1 MNIKIYDSA
10 ENNYH
15 DEMDKE
21 GIDINSVTYS
31 EMSLDFKK
39 LSDKIRETR
48 GDLSLEEIKNMVF
61 NGANPVNI
69 VGVFDLFE
77 SLQTIILDKVL
88 EFADSPEGQRLVK
101 PIDKIKKTI
110 TVKNVKGDVKFNT
123 LNFDKKIRRT
133 RKNYL
138 LCLLQCLMMIQI

>member
-1 MNIKIYDSA
+1 
-10 ENNYH
+10 
-15 DEMDKE
+15 
-21 GIDINSVTYS
+21 
-31 EMSLDFKK
+31 
-39 LSDKIRETR
+39 
-48 GDLSLEEIKNMVF
+48 MVF

-123 LNFDKKIRRT
+123 LNFDTKNKKNKKELLIMLAAMFNDDSNIGGGKGIFCSDDLEKICDDAIEQLKKEKIKMLKITLQRCLVART
-133 RKNYL
+133 KMK
-138 LCLLQCLMMIQI
+138 QS

>member
-48 GDLSLEEIKNMVF
+48 GDLSLEEIKNVVF

-123 LNFDKKIRRT
+123 LNFDKKIGRT

>member
-1 MNIKIYDSA
+1 
-10 ENNYH
+10 
-15 DEMDKE
+15 
-21 GIDINSVTYS
+21 
-31 EMSLDFKK
+31 
-39 LSDKIRETR
+39 
-48 GDLSLEEIKNMVF
+48 MVF

-88 EFADSPEGQRLVK
+88 EFADNPEGQRLVK

-123 LNFDKKIRRT
+123 LNFDKKIGRT